1 MIHTL
6 NNINKLRAQNYRLL
20 SLLFKTEVTATIYDM
35 FVEMYYPNKERIFE
49 SITYKDK
56 NTYIENLAVDFA
68 RIFLAAGINH
78 GSAAF
83 PYESVYTSSK
93 KIVMQDAWENVKK
106 IYMEHGFS
114 LENVS
119 SDILEDHIAMELE
132 FMAHL
137 CEEDNVDYDFSA
149 DFIKN
154 HLLNWC
160 EAFCMDI
167 KKFASESFYKKLAD
181 ATVDFVTNDL
191 AYINAAREAIK
202 NF

>member
-93 KIVMQDAWENVKK
+93 KIVMQDAWENGRSGGG
-106 IYMEHGFS
+106 I
-114 LENVS
+114 
-119 SDILEDHIAMELE
+119 
-132 FMAHL
+132 
-137 CEEDNVDYDFSA
+137 CP
-149 DFIKN
+149 
-154 HLLNWC
+154 
-160 EAFCMDI
+160 
-167 KKFASESFYKKLAD
+167 
-181 ATVDFVTNDL
+181 
-191 AYINAAREAIK
+191 
-202 NF
+202 

>member
-1 MIHTL
+1 MNHTL
-6 NNINKLRAQNYRLL
+6 NNINKLRAHNYRLL
-20 SLLFKTEVTATIYDM
+20 SLLFKTEVTAKIYDVL
-35 FVEMYYPNKERIFE
+35 FEKHYPNEERIFD
-49 SITYKDK
+49 SVTDKDK
-56 NTYIENLAVDFA
+56 NTYIENLAVDYA

-106 IYMEHGFS
+106 IYTEHGFS
-114 LENVS
+114 LKNVS

-137 CEEDNVDYDFSA
+137 CEEENVDYDFSA

-160 EAFCMDI
+160 EAFCRDI
-167 KKFASESFYKKLAD
+167 KKFASDAFYKKLAD
-181 ATVDFVTNDL
+181 ATFNFVTNDL
-191 AYINAAREAIK
+191 AYINAVLETIK
-202 NF
+202 TI